1 VLGCM
6 QSDTELSACS
16 RNTLYPTAHWRFHR
30 LRPQKCSALGKTKLY
45 ELIAAN
51 ELASVKIGARRLIRV
66 SAIEDFLNRLAAEG
80 DG

>member
-1 VLGCM
+1 MQQEHIVPHRPLAVSPAEAAKMLG
-6 QSDTELSACS
+6 
-16 RNTLYPTAHWRFHR
+16 
-30 LRPQKCSALGKTKLY
+30 LGKTKLY